1 MTKRTRAQVGIIGA
15 GPSGL
20 LLSHLLYL
28 QGIENVVVEARSR
41 DYCENRVR
49 AGVLEQGS
57 VDILN
62 DSGVGERMMKEGLRH
77 TGFEMH
83 FHGQRH
89 RIALDELTGGKAIT
103 VYGQQEVVKDLIAR
117 RLADGGQVLFE
128 SSEVSVHDVESDQPL
143 IRYTHGD
150 VGQELV
156 CDYLIGCDGFHGIC
170 RGQIPDSIL
179 TAYDRVY
186 PFAWLGILAE
196 AAPAQRELIYAHHE
210 RGFALFS
217 MRSPQVTR
225 LYVQC
230 DPNDSADNWS
240 DDRLW
245 NELTI
250 RLGTK
255 EGWKPNIGPI
265 LQKSITPMRSYV
277 CAPMR
282 HGRLFLAGDAAHIV
296 PPTGAKGM
304 NLAVSDVIVLSR
316 ALEMFYKQN
325 RAHGLERYSDIA
337 LRRVWKGER
346 FSWHMTSMLHT
357 FPDHDPF
364 HEQMQ
369 LAELDYYTG
378 SVAGRTTLAE
388 NYVGLPIEAF

>member
-1 MTKRTRAQVGIIGA
+1 MTKRIRRQVGIIGA

-20 LLSHLLYL
+20 LLSHLLHL
-28 QGIENVVVEARSR
+28 QGIESVIVEARSR
-41 DYCENRVR
+41 EYCENRVR

-77 TGFEMH
+77 TGIEIH

-117 RLADGGQVLFE
+117 RLADGGQILFE
-128 SSEVSVHDVESDQPL
+128 SSEVSVHDVESNQPL
-143 IRYTHGD
+143 VRYTHGG
-150 VGQELV
+150 VAQELV

-179 TAYDRVY
+179 RSYDRIY
-186 PFAWLGILAE
+186 PFAWLGILAA
-196 AAPAQRELIYAHHE
+196 AAPAQHELIYAHHE

-325 RAHGLERYSDIA
+325 LARGLERYSDIA